1 MLAMMLP
8 CLGAWA
14 QPQTSDAPTN
24 GEWAANTTWF
34 LITNGQGYL
43 VSKNIADN
51 NGNLKLSQTTTTEAT
66 DDLLWCVV
74 GSAENGYTFYNKAAG
89 TDKILGLTGAQA
101 NARATFVTTGTANY
115 VTAFDIVASKKSG
128 YYCMKE
134 KGSNNNYWNR
144 RGEYLAYWNDA
155 QAQST
160 GDNGSAYLFTPV
172 NLEDIKEFTY
182 QLTDNAGNVFE
193 GTHKLIKNS
202 TKVVLPQFDGVK
214 GNTVSNYA
222 WSDDIYTATITFPFP
237 VSKVDGTTNWTFI
250 YTGTVSSAIPY
261 LYVNDSEIVVSKSN
275 HANNGELGYLPS
287 RADEIKKWMWAIYPT
302 LTDNKFTFTIKNA
315 ATNKF
320 VPGGNATTTVTVS
333 NEAGVYSWGPCTN
346 SKNGFYLANN
356 TNVFFGA
363 NSGSEGEQKALLWNK
378 NSDHQG
384 CNLEFTVPVYTANC
398 RLTDNSG
405 NEYRIWK
412 ATFNYTVEEG
422 DFELPNI
429 TGVPTS
435 LINNGTWNDGVCS
448 ATINFPFAV
457 TNGEK
462 INPTFIC
469 TYGNDTFKWKAI
481 GTGIKTVKNVSA
493 TSANIAEHLWEII
506 PDFNNGAFK
515 FQIRNLATGTY
526 INSTSNGNT
535 HDEGKVSLSETASDV
550 TFESNGFK
558 LSTGKF
564 LSIGS
569 SSGSTGA
576 EQVLGTWSSHTGT
589 TLCFPIAKYTVEVG
603 DAGYASLYTPVAGT
617 FAGEVKTYAIIED
630 GIVNGYANLTEL
642 TGVAANQGAIVEAAP
657 GTYTFTAGEVSSD
670 WNGNL
675 LTGTSVNTLVNESAY
690 VLALVDGTA
699 ALALAEL
706 NMNEAGE
713 KVGKET
719 GTHFLN
725 NAGKAYLPASAVS
738 TTAQALRFNFGG
750 NTTAIESVLNNGAD
764 ANAPIYDLT
773 GRRVVNVVKGG
784 IYIQNGKKFIVK

>member
-1 MLAMMLP
+1 MLALMLP

-43 VSKNIADN
+43 LSKNIADN
-51 NGNLKLSQTTTTEAT
+51 GNLMLTQTTTNEAT

-74 GSAENGYTFYNKAAG
+74 GDATNGYKFYNKAAG
-89 TDKILGLTGAQA
+89 TEEVLGLTGADGS
-101 NARATFVTTGTANY
+101 ARATFVTEGTDNY
-115 VTAFDIVASKKSG
+115 TTAFEFTRSG
-128 YYCMKE
+128 LTGATYWCMKQ
-134 KGSNNNYWNR
+134 KGSDNNYWNK
-144 RGEYLAYWNDA
+144 RGNYLAYWNSSSA
-155 QAQST
+155 T
-160 GDNGSAYLFTPV
+160 GNDQGSAYLFTPV
-172 NLEDIKEFTY
+172 NLEDIKDYTY
-182 QLTDNAGNVFE
+182 QLTDNAGNTFE
-193 GTHKLIKNS
+193 GTHKLIKNV
-202 TKVVLPQFDGVK
+202 TKVNPPVFNGA
-214 GNTVSNYA
+214 GYTVNNHT
-222 WSDDIYTATITFPFP
+222 WNGDIYNATIEFPFP
-237 VSKVDGTTNWTFI
+237 TSKIDGATNWTYI
-250 YTGTVSSAIPY
+250 KTRPISSYEAY
-261 LYVNDSEIVVSKSN
+261 FYVNNDYVKFKTQKNTNLS
-275 HANNGELGYLPS
+275 YLPS
-287 RADEIKKWMWAIYPT
+287 SDVNEIAKYMWTIYPKYNSAT
-302 LTDNKFTFTIKNA
+302 GKFTFNIKNSA
-315 ATNKF
+315 SNKYL
-320 VPGGNATTTVTVS
+320 PTVS
-333 NEAGVYSWGPCTN
+333 GAINNIQLSETAGDFSWDIANEYY
-346 SKNGFYLANN
+346 GFCIPN
-356 TNVFFGA
+356 TNIFLNAGTSNPNEQAAAFWA
-363 NSGSEGEQKALLWNK
+363 KSGNR
-378 NSDHQG
+378 NHQG
-384 CNLEFTVPVYTANC
+384 VNLVFCAPIYTANC

-405 NEYRIWK
+405 NEYSIWK

-422 DFELPNI
+422 DVELPNI

-435 LINNGTWNDGVCS
+435 LINNGTWNEGVCS

-506 PDFNNGAFK
+506 PDFDNGAFK
-515 FQIRNLATGTY
+515 FQIKNLATGTY
-526 INSTSNGNT
+526 INSTSNGDT
-535 HDEGKVSLSETASDV
+535 HNEGTVSLSETASDV

-569 SSGSTGA
+569 STGNTGA
-576 EQVLGTWSSHTGT
+576 EQVLGTWSSHSGT

-617 FAGEVKTYAIIED
+617 FAGEVKTYAVTKD

-642 TGVAANQGAIVEAAP
+642 TGVAANQGAIIKATP
-657 GTYTFTAGEVSSD
+657 GTYTFTAGSISSD
-670 WNGNL
+670 WSNNL
-675 LTGTSVNTLVNESAY
+675 LTGTSVNKMIEGEAY
-690 VLALVDGTA
+690 VLGNADG
-699 ALALAEL
+699 
-706 NMNEAGE
+706 
-713 KVGKET
+713 VGLYKAQLT
-719 GTHFLN
+719 DGSFLN

-773 GRRVVNVVKGG
+773 GRRVVNAVKGG